1 MILKPVISE
10 KAIQFADEK
19 NTYVFF
25 VPKSANKITIAE
37 AVKSRYDVEVI
48 SVRTQIVKGKSKQ
61 MPVKRGRMLI
71 KGVRSDMKKAYV
83 TLKSGDSISLFEG
96 SE

>member
-10 KAIQFADEK
+10 KAIQQADEA

-25 VPKSANKITIAE
+25 VPKNANKITVAE
-37 AVKSRYDVEVI
+37 AVAARYDVEVT
-48 SVRTQIVKGKSKQ
+48 SVRTQIVKGKEKQ
-61 MPVKRGRMLI
+61 MPVKRGRMLV
-71 KGVRSDMKKAYV
+71 KGSRSDVKKAYV

>member
-1 MILKPVISE
+1 MILRPVISE
-10 KAIQFADEK
+10 KAIELADEN

-37 AVKSRYDVEVI
+37 AVKDRYDVEAT
-48 SVRTQIVKGKSKQ
+48 SVRTQIVKGKTKQ
-61 MPVKRGRMLI
+61 MPVKRGRLLI
-71 KGVRSDMKKAYV
+71 KGVRSDLKKAIV
-83 TLKSGDSISLFEG
+83 TLKKGDSISLFEG